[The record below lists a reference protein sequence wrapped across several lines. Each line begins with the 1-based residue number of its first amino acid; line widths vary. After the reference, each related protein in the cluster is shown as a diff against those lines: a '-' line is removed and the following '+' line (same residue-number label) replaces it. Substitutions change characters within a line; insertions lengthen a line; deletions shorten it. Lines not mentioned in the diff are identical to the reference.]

1 MNIKKLVR
9 IALLGAIS
17 GILMIAFHFPLPM
30 FPPFMDIDFG
40 EVPALIAGFTMGPL
54 AGFYVI
60 IIKLIVKL
68 IVQSTSTGFIG
79 ELSNLIVSSA
89 LVCISSY
96 LYSKNK
102 TVKNSA
108 FALTIGVL
116 AMATVATISN
126 YFFIFPLYGLDIP
139 VYAKTFGKINPL
151 VKNSATFLFIVII
164 PFNIIKGFLNSV
176 VAVALIKPIEKYMNK
191 A

>member
-17 GILMIAFHFPLPM
+17 GILMIALHFPLPM

-60 IIKLIVKL
+60 IIKLIVKI

-96 LYSKNK
+96 LYSKKK
-102 TVKNSA
+102 TVKNSIISLA
-108 FALTIGVL
+108 IGVL
-116 AMATVATISN
+116 AMAIIATISN
-126 YFFIFPLYGLDIP
+126 YFFIFPLYGMDIP
-139 VYAKTFGKINPL
+139 KYAKSFSKINPL

-164 PFNIIKGFLNSV
+164 PFNIIKGFLNSI
-176 VAVALIKPIEKYMNK
+176 VAIALLKPIEKYMNR

>member
-17 GILMIAFHFPLPM
+17 GILMVALHFPLPM
-30 FPPFMDIDFG
+30 FPPFMDVDIA
-40 EVPALIAGFTMGPL
+40 EVPAIIAGFAMGPL

-60 IIKLIVKL
+60 IIKLVVKL
-68 IVQSTSTGFIG
+68 IIQSTSTGMIG

-89 LVCISSY
+89 FVCTASI
-96 LYSKNK
+96 LYRKNK
-102 TVKNSA
+102 TVKNAMFS
-108 FALTIGVL
+108 LVVGVIAMSLL
-116 AMATVATISN
+116 ATLSN

-139 VYAKTFGKINPL
+139 EYAKVFNKINPL
-151 VKNSATFLFIVII
+151 VKNSATFLLIAII
-164 PFNIIKGFLNSV
+164 PFNIIKGFLNSI
-176 VAVALIKPIEKYMNK
+176 VAVALLKPVEKYLNK